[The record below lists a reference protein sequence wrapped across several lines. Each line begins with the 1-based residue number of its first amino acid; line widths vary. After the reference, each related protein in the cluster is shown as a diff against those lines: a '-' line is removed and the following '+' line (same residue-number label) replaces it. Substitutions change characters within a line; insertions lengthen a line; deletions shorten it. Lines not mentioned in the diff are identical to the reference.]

1 MSQPAPQLSTLPG
14 SQVVSQSEAW
24 HGIKIK
30 EINNNGFNQR
40 LHVEEQLQP
49 ERDRGVRESE
59 DLRSFSSLSHIM
71 SGGAARRC
79 GGSGEEGVFQ
89 PLLRD
94 TLTRTWSR
102 RDTRKNTGGVFMRAV
117 SPEATVKVHCSG
129 LADSRAAGQRI
140 FTVYLPNSQLILFAE
155 FGILIGGV

>member
-1 MSQPAPQLSTLPG
+1 M
-14 SQVVSQSEAW
+14 
-24 HGIKIK
+24 
-30 EINNNGFNQR
+30 
-40 LHVEEQLQP
+40 EEQLQP

-59 DLRSFSSLSHIM
+59 DLRTFSSLSHIM

-102 RDTRKNTGGVFMRAV
+102 RETRKNTGGVFMRAV

-140 FTVYLPNSQLILFAE
+140 FTVYLPNSQLILFAD
-155 FGILIGGV
+155 FGSLNGGRCGGVEGDAGGETESRQQEKCGVSRPRPGFY